1 MQASDLEADYIIV
14 GAGSAGCALA
24 GRLSED
30 SNISVIL
37 IEAGND
43 DSNPLIHIPS
53 GYIKLMNKPEFN
65 WMFKNEADEG
75 MKHREIDM
83 PRGKVMGGSS
93 SINAMLYI
101 RGQAEDYNI
110 WAQRGNTGWSYE
122 DVLPYFIRAEQS
134 NRLEKNDDI
143 AEKDR
148 LDPAYHG
155 TGGPLQVSDIQERY
169 DALDLLCEVA
179 QNAGYRYNPDF
190 NGAYQDGFDIIR

>member
-53 GYIKLMNKPEFN
+53 GYIKLMNKLN
-65 WMFKNEADEG
+65 LTGCSNEADEG

-83 PRGKVMGGSS
+83 PRGKVM
-93 SINAMLYI
+93 AVHLQLMQCYI
-101 RGQAEDYNI
+101 SEVSR
-110 WAQRGNTGWSYE
+110 
-122 DVLPYFIRAEQS
+122 
-134 NRLEKNDDI
+134 RL
-143 AEKDR
+143 
-148 LDPAYHG
+148 
-155 TGGPLQVSDIQERY
+155 
-169 DALDLLCEVA
+169 
-179 QNAGYRYNPDF
+179 
-190 NGAYQDGFDIIR
+190 

>member
-134 NRLEKNDDI
+134 NRLKKMMILPKKTGSILPIMALVARFRYQIFRN
-143 AEKDR
+143 AMMR
-148 LDPAYHG
+148 L
-155 TGGPLQVSDIQERY
+155 IM
-169 DALDLLCEVA
+169 
-179 QNAGYRYNPDF
+179 
-190 NGAYQDGFDIIR
+190 